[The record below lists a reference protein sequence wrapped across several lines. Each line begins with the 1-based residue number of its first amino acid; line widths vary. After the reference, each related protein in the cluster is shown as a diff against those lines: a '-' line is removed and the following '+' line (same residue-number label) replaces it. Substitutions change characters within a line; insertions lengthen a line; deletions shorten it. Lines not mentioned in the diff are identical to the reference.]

1 MSGTVEAESQIDALK
16 VLRQRGFHQSQV
28 VEATVAP
35 LRSVQSVG
43 SSGSVRSDG
52 PIQAKVAVRPVAP
65 TPSPQPPATGV
76 IRTSQGSDKDR
87 FFLFSQISK
96 QLKAGVNPAQG
107 FHSVG
112 RVSAN
117 KFRESLIRAGEGA
130 EAGIPISESFAR
142 YPDLYPGHVIALIR
156 AGETGGFLPD
166 AAETISKQAG
176 DAASFKR
183 FHWFVLPILVNALA
197 AIPLVIVFMQSFVD
211 GYKLY
216 EQDASLGPWGAI
228 GQSFTKN
235 LLGPLGLAALLV
247 YVAFWIGFWMS
258 RTPRFR
264 RKRHKL
270 ALAWPVFGPRTRNE
284 SVAIFCWVLSRL
296 SVAGISPQR
305 AWELAVPCAPN
316 EEMQV
321 RLYQA
326 GVKMREGSRLS
337 EAVFG
342 SNLFHEDYAPVIA
355 TGELTGD
362 ISGALQTLADASR
375 GEFETSNAKARTRTG
390 QLGCFAVFL
399 TGAVIT
405 CLMAYFWYNKF
416 FDVVLDG
423 LDPMT
428 GFKEE
433 GIILFWR

>member
-35 LRSVQSVG
+35 LQPKAQPPSSRGSVQSVG
-43 SSGSVRSDG
+43 
-52 PIQAKVAVRPVAP
+52 PVRPALPAKP
-65 TPSPQPPATGV
+65 TPQPLAGTV
-76 IRTSQGSDKDR
+76 RTSRGSDKDR

-96 QLKAGVNPAQG
+96 QLRAGVNPAQG
-107 FHSVG
+107 FFSVG
-112 RVSAN
+112 RVSAG
-117 KFRESLIRAGEGA
+117 KFRNSLIAAGEGA
-130 EAGIPISESFAR
+130 ESGIPISESFAR
-142 YPDLYPGHVIALIR
+142 FPDLYPAHVVALIR

-166 AAETISKQAG
+166 AAEAVSKQAG

-197 AIPLVIVFMQSFVD
+197 AIPLVTVFMQSFVD

-216 EQDASLGPWGAI
+216 EQDASLGPFGAI
-228 GQSFTKN
+228 WQSILKN
-235 LLGPLGLAALLV
+235 LFGPLGLAALLV

-258 RTPRFR
+258 RSPRFR

-270 ALAWPVFGPRTRNE
+270 ALSWPVFGPRTRNE
-284 SVAIFCWVLSRL
+284 SIALFCWVLSRL

-316 EEMQV
+316 EEMQA
-321 RLYQA
+321 RLHQA
-326 GVKMREGSRLS
+326 GIKMREGSRLS

-355 TGELTGD
+355 TGEMTGD

-405 CLMAYFWYNKF
+405 ILMAYFWYNRF
-416 FDVVLDG
+416 FGAVLDG